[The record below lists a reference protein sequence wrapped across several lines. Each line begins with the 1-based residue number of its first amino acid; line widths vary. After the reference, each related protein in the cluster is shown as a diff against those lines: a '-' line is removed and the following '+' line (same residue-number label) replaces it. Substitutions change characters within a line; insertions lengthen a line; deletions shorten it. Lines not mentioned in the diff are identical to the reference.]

1 MQKLTKAQEEIMH
14 LVWELGECTVG
25 DLREL
30 IEQRDGKKPAHST
43 ISTLMLALD
52 ERGFVTHKKY
62 GRTWVY
68 TPAITREEYGRRS
81 LGQLIKNFF
90 GGSAAVAVSQ
100 LAKSENLSLDELN
113 ELVRKLEEE

>member
-1 MQKLTKAQEEIMH
+1 MQKLTKAQEDLMH
-14 LVWELGECTVG
+14 LVWQQDECTVG
-25 DLREL
+25 DLRDL

-43 ISTLMLALD
+43 ISTLMKALD
-52 ERGFVTHKKY
+52 DRGFVTHREY

-68 TPAITREEYGRRS
+68 TPAITREEYGRKS

-100 LAKSENLSLDELN
+100 LAKSENLSLEDLN
-113 ELVRKLEEE
+113 ALVQKLEEE